1 MQEIIIG
8 FFAGYFSGHFGLGG
22 GLLTTP
28 AIRLLL
34 GKSAYIAVG
43 TPLLVNIPS
52 AAVGA
57 ISYYK
62 RGFFAP
68 QYVPVLAISG
78 AIGAIGGAAVTR
90 FVSGDIILLI
100 TSLVIFLLSWRF
112 ILAPEER
119 VLDKPQRSQRML
131 AISGL
136 GIGLFSG
143 FLGLG
148 GGFLLVPFLA
158 LVVGL
163 DIKTAFGTSLAIVG
177 AITIPGAFVHF
188 LLGHI
193 DLELGLLLVIG
204 VMPGALIGSRVAMRI
219 PSSWLKL
226 MFGFLLSFVALYL
239 AVFEIMKLAS

>member
-22 GLLTTP
+22 GLITTP

-34 GKSAYIAVG
+34 GGSAYIAVG

-57 ISYYK
+57 ISYYR
-62 RGFFAP
+62 RGFLAP
-68 QYVPVLAISG
+68 KYVLVMALTG
-78 AIGAIGGAAVTR
+78 AVGAIGGAAVTR

-100 TSLVIFLLSWRF
+100 TSVVIFLLSWRF
-112 ILAPEER
+112 ILAPKER
-119 VLDKPQRSQRML
+119 LQDKPQKSQRML

-136 GIGLFSG
+136 GIGFLSG

-148 GGFLLVPFLA
+148 GGFLLVPFLN

-177 AITIPGAFVHF
+177 AITIPGAFIHF
-188 LLGHI
+188 LLGHV
-193 DLELGLLLVIG
+193 DPQLGLLLVIG
-204 VMPGALIGSRVAMRI
+204 VMPGALIGSRVAMKM
-219 PSSWLKL
+219 PGQWLRF

-239 AVFEIMKLAS
+239 AGFEILQLAS